1 MVCPR
6 CGQVSSVHAGRCTAC
21 GATLAPAALTGVITV
36 EPAGV
41 TGDPTLAIA
50 GGTFDAPT
58 GSASDAAPASDA
70 SSSNGTAGT
79 AATAEVGAVAPTA
92 SGPLNVGQ
100 SFGPRYHIIRILGVG
115 GMGAV
120 YQAWDAELGVAV
132 ALKVIRADRRRGS
145 GLPAAEKRFKNE
157 LLLARQVTHKNV
169 VRIHDISEIDGI
181 KFITM
186 PYIQGDDLA
195 TLLRHEGKLPV
206 ARALHVAR
214 EIACGLQAAHEAG
227 VVHRDLKP
235 ANIMI
240 GTTEDEHALIMD
252 FGISASADA
261 AADGRIVGTLE
272 YMSPEQG
279 IGGTVDSRSDL
290 YAFGLILHEL
300 LVGRRGETPKTA
312 EKRFEAMKQRFEEGV
327 PPLRSIDPS
336 IPEPLAAVVAR
347 CVERNP
353 GARYQT
359 TAELAAALDAIDD
372 AGELIPVPARISKR
386 VLRVA
391 ILFLLVLLAGMYV
404 IGRRFAPGPAPV
416 HETVPVLIADFDN
429 RSGDAVFDGSVEQT
443 LALALEQASY
453 ITVFKTN
460 AARSIVAQVAP
471 GKGDRITEE
480 MGQLIAR
487 REGLKVV
494 MTGAIDK
501 RPAGYRIEVRASDAA
516 SGKPITTAAQDVRE
530 KEQVPAAVGVMAKR
544 VREAL
549 GESKTEMAKL
559 AAAETVTAGSLDAM
573 RAYARAQELS
583 LTSRFPEAL
592 AEYQRAAD
600 LDPGFGRAY
609 AGMAGVY
616 ANYFKQ
622 PEKAEASY
630 QAALKHLDRMTEREK
645 YRTLGTYYL
654 DIARNYEKAIE
665 NFESLVTLYPADDG
679 GHGNLAL
686 AYVLL
691 GNNLP
696 RAAAEV
702 RKSLEIYPNN
712 TLQRYNYAMY
722 SMYAGDFATAIAEGT
737 RLVEGNPSFEYNYLP
752 IALSQLAQ
760 GSTDASRQT
769 YDRLAQVS
777 PTGAS
782 FAARGVADLEMYF
795 GRHRIASGLLRDAI
809 AADKQRS
816 DTFSAAQKSVAL
828 AEAYLAMR
836 DRPRA
841 VQAANEAVALSR
853 HESTLYPAARVL
865 VEAGQYEKA
874 AQVAQTLE
882 NMLQR
887 HTTAYARLITGEIAE
902 GRGRVP
908 EAIDAFRDSQKRRDS
923 WFARFLLGKAYV
935 EAGHFA
941 EALAELELCVK
952 RRGETTDVFFYDTP
966 TLRYLPP
973 VYYWL
978 GLAQEGVGS
987 RNDARKS
994 YEEFLAL
1001 RGAADP
1007 VDPLA
1012 ADARSRLAALTRQ

>member
-1 MVCPR
+1 MVCPC
-6 CGQVSSVHAGRCTAC
+6 CGQVASAHAGRCTAC
-21 GATLAPAALTGVITV
+21 GAQLAAPLSGVVTVDATGLVTRDPIGGGPA
-36 EPAGV
+36 
-41 TGDPTLAIA
+41 
-50 GGTFDAPT
+50 GTFDGHFGVPASDPT
-58 GSASDAAPASDA
+58 AASDAPGTG
-70 SSSNGTAGT
+70 GTAP
-79 AATAEVGAVAPTA
+79 TAEVGAVAPTA

-132 ALKVIRADRRRGS
+132 ALKVIRADRRRGRA
-145 GLPAAEKRFKNE
+145 LPAAEKRFKNE

-169 VRIHDISEIDGI
+169 VRIHDLGEIDGI

-186 PYIQGDDLA
+186 PYVQGDDLA
-195 TLLRHEGKLPV
+195 TILRREGKLPI

-214 EIACGLQAAHEAG
+214 EIACSLEAAHEAG

-240 GTTEDEHALIMD
+240 GSGEEQHALIMD

-300 LVGRRGETPKTA
+300 LVGRRGAVPKTA
-312 EKRFEAMKQRFEEGV
+312 EERFSAMKQRFEDGV
-327 PPLRSIDPS
+327 PALRSIDDS
-336 IPEPLAAVVAR
+336 IPEPVAAIVAR
-347 CVERNP
+347 CVQRDP

-359 TAELAAALDAIDD
+359 TAELSAALAALDD

-386 VLRVA
+386 VLRVS

-404 IGRRFAPGPAPV
+404 IGRRFAPAPPAA
-416 HETVPVLIADFDN
+416 HETMPVLIADFDN
-429 RSGDAVFDGSVEQT
+429 RSGDPVFDGSIEQT

-460 AARSIVAQVAP
+460 AARAIVAQLAP
-471 GKGDRITEE
+471 EQGGRITEE
-480 MGQLIAR
+480 MGQLIAH

-501 RPAGYRIEVRASDAA
+501 RPNGYRIEFRASDAA
-516 SGKPITTAAQDVRE
+516 TTKVITTAAQEVRE

-559 AAAETVTAGSLDAM
+559 AAAETVTAGSLEAM

-583 LTSRFPEAL
+583 LTSKFPEAL
-592 AEYQRAAD
+592 AEYERAAQ

-630 QAALKHLDRMTEREK
+630 QAAMKHLDRMTEREK

-654 DIARNYEKAIE
+654 DVARNYEKAIE
-665 NFESLVTLYPADDG
+665 NFETLVKLYPADDG

-686 AYVLL
+686 AYLLL
-691 GNNLP
+691 GGNLP

-722 SMYAGDFATAIAEGT
+722 SMYAGDFATAIAEGKGLT
-737 RLVEGNPSFEYNYLP
+737 ERNPKFEYNYLP

-760 GSTDASRQT
+760 GNADESRQT
-769 YDRLAQVS
+769 YDRLALVS

-782 FAARGVADLEMYF
+782 FAARGLADLEMYF
-795 GRHRIASGLLRDAI
+795 GRYRAASARLRDGI
-809 AADKQRS
+809 AADKRRS
-816 DTFSAAQKSVAL
+816 DAFAAAQKSVAL
-828 AEAYLAMR
+828 AEAYLALG
-836 DRPRA
+836 DRGRA
-841 VQAANEAVALSR
+841 VQVANDAIALSR

-865 VEAGQYEKA
+865 VDAGQHDKA
-874 AQVAQTLE
+874 AQVAETLE

-902 GRGRVP
+902 QRGRVP

-935 EAGHFA
+935 EADHFA

-966 TLRYLPP
+966 TLHYLPP
-973 VYYWL
+973 AYYWL
-978 GLAQEGVGS
+978 GLAQQGVGS
-987 RNDARKS
+987 SNEARKS
-994 YEEFLAL
+994 LEQFLTL
-1001 RGAADP
+1001 RGDADP
-1007 VDPLA
+1007 ADPLA
-1012 ADARSRLAALTRQ
+1012 ADARSRLEVLTRR